1 MPSSQSNDRAFL
13 GVERSLSGQRWVS
26 RLNPAQVARAQAIA
40 QDHDN
45 ISDVV
50 SRILAARDVMSE
62 DANVYLQPSIRD
74 LLPDPSSLTDMDAA
88 CMRLAQAIAD
98 GESVAIFGDYDVDGA
113 TSSALM
119 YRFLSAFG
127 LQPEIYIPDRIFEGY
142 GPNSDAIR
150 ELHGKG
156 HTLLVTVDCGSTSIE
171 ALAEADRFS
180 MDILIFDHH
189 QLGIDLPPATAHVNP
204 NRQDDLSGQGHLCA
218 AGVVFLALVGTA
230 RELRKRNIAG
240 APDLMAML
248 DLVALGTVCDVVP
261 LRGVNRAFVRRGLEI
276 MRQQANAGLTAL
288 GRVARLDG
296 PPSPYHLGFLLG
308 PRINAGGR
316 IGDAALGARL
326 LTLVDATEADEIA
339 EQLEALNRERQAIEA
354 QMLEEAMAE
363 AQAEMD
369 GAAPPS
375 LLLTHSDDWHPGIVG
390 LLASRLKD
398 RFRRPSIAIAF
409 DRNGKGSGSCRSL
422 AGVDIGAAVR
432 KAVAQGL
439 LAKGGGHAMAA
450 GLTVQKERLG
460 DLRAFL
466 EAELSGPVTGA
477 IATNELKI
485 DGALTAS
492 SIKTALID
500 EIESVGPFGAGSPQ
514 PIFGLPS
521 HRPIYAKVVGQN
533 HVSVTLSSGDG
544 GSVRAIAFRALSTPL
559 GDALLAGDGPLHIA
573 GSASINHYQGRQTPQ
588 LRITD
593 AARPDTTI

>member
-1 MPSSQSNDRAFL
+1 M
-13 GVERSLSGQRWVS
+13 G
-26 RLNPAQVARAQAIA
+26 
-40 QDHDN
+40 

-50 SRILAARDVMSE
+50 SRILAARDVVSE
-62 DANVYLQPSIRD
+62 DANIYLQPSIRD
-74 LLPDPSSLTDMDAA
+74 LLPDPSTLTDMDAA
-88 CMRLAQAIAD
+88 CTRLAQAIAD
-98 GESVAIFGDYDVDGA
+98 GESIAVFGDYDVDGA

-119 YRFLSAFG
+119 YRFLNAFG
-127 LQPEIYIPDRIFEGY
+127 LTPEIYIPDRIFEGY
-142 GPNSDAIR
+142 GPNPDAVR

-156 HTLLVTVDCGSTSIE
+156 HTLLITVDCGSTSIE
-171 ALAEADRFS
+171 ALAEADRLS

-189 QLGIDLPPATAHVNP
+189 QLGTELPPATAHVNP

-218 AGVVFLALVGTA
+218 AGVVFMALVGTA
-230 RELRKRNIAG
+230 RELRKRNIPG

-276 MRQQANAGLTAL
+276 MRRQSNAGLTAL

-326 LTLVDATEADEIA
+326 LTLADSAEADEIA
-339 EQLEALNRERQAIEA
+339 DQLEALNRERQAIEA
-354 QMLEEAMAE
+354 NMLDEAMAE

-369 GAAPPS
+369 SAAPPS
-375 LLLTHSDDWHPGIVG
+375 LLLTHNDDWHPGIVG

-432 KAVAQGL
+432 KAVAEGIL
-439 LAKGGGHAMAA
+439 VKGGGHAMAA
-450 GLTVQKERLG
+450 GLTMHKGRLG

-466 EAELSGPVTGA
+466 EAELSAPVADA

-492 SIKTALID
+492 AMKINLI
-500 EIESVGPFGAGSPQ
+500 EEVERAGPFGAGSPQ
-514 PIFGLPS
+514 PVFGLPS
-521 HRPIYAKVVGQN
+521 HRPMYGKVVGQN
-533 HVSVTLSSGDG
+533 HVAVTLSSGDG
-544 GSVRAIAFRALSTPL
+544 GQLKAIAFRALDTPL

-573 GSASINHYQGRQTPQ
+573 GSATINHYQGRQMPQ

-593 AARPDTTI
+593 AARPDTSL

>member
-1 MPSSQSNDRAFL
+1 
-13 GVERSLSGQRWVS
+13 
-26 RLNPAQVARAQAIA
+26 ARAQAIA
-40 QDHDN
+40 QDHDGV
-45 ISDVV
+45 SDVV

-62 DANVYLQPSIRD
+62 DANIYLQPSIRD

-88 CMRLAQAIAD
+88 CARLAEAIAD

-142 GPNSDAIR
+142 GPNPDAVR

-156 HTLLVTVDCGSTSIE
+156 HTLLITVDCGSTSIE
-171 ALAEADRFS
+171 ALAEADRLS
-180 MDILIFDHH
+180 MDILVFDHH
-189 QLGIDLPPATAHVNP
+189 QLGTELPPATAHVNP

-230 RELRKRNIAG
+230 RELRKRGMTG
-240 APDLMAML
+240 APDLMSML

-261 LRGVNRAFVRRGLEI
+261 LRGVNRAFVRRGLDI
-276 MRQQANAGLTAL
+276 MRQQGNAGLTAL

-296 PPSPYHLGFLLG
+296 PPSPYHLGFMLG

-326 LTLVDATEADEIA
+326 LTLADTTEADEIA
-339 EQLEALNRERQAIEA
+339 DQLETLNRERQSIEA

-363 AQAEMD
+363 AQAEMESN
-369 GAAPPS
+369 APPS

-409 DRNGKGSGSCRSL
+409 DRNGNGSGSCRSL

-432 KAVAQGL
+432 SAVSEGL
-439 LAKGGGHAMAA
+439 LVKGGGHAMAA
-450 GLTVQKERLG
+450 GLTVQKDRLG

-466 EAELSGPVTGA
+466 EAELSAPVA
-477 IATNELKI
+477 DVVAQNELKL
-485 DGALTAS
+485 DGALTAGS
-492 SIKTALID
+492 VKINLI
-500 EIESVGPFGAGSPQ
+500 EEVERAGPFGAGSPQ
-514 PIFGLPS
+514 PLFGLPS
-521 HRPIYAKVVGQN
+521 HRAMYGKVVGQN

-544 GSVRAIAFRALSTPL
+544 GSLKAIAFRALDTPL
-559 GDALLAGDGPLHIA
+559 GDALLAGDCPLHIA
-573 GSASINHYQGRQTPQ
+573 GSATINHYQGRQTPQ
-588 LRITD
+588 FRITD
-593 AARPDTTI
+593 VARPDTAL

>member
-1 MPSSQSNDRAFL
+1 MGSSSQDRAFL

-26 RLNPAQVARAQAIA
+26 RLNPAQTAMAQAIS
-40 QDHDN
+40 QDHDG
-45 ISDVV
+45 ISDLVARV
-50 SRILAARDVMSE
+50 LAVRDVTSE

-74 LLPDPSSLTDMDAA
+74 LLPDPSTLTDMDVA
-88 CMRLAQAIAD
+88 CTRLAAAIAD
-98 GESVAIFGDYDVDGA
+98 RESVAIFGDYDVDGA

-119 YRFLSAFG
+119 HRFLSAFG
-127 LQPEIYIPDRIFEGY
+127 LNPEIYIPDRIFEGY
-142 GPNSDAIR
+142 GPNPDAVR

-156 HTLLVTVDCGSTSIE
+156 HTLLVTVDCGSTSID
-171 ALAEADRFS
+171 ALAEADRLG
-180 MDILIFDHH
+180 MDIVIFDHH
-189 QLGIDLPPATAHVNP
+189 QLGTELPAATAHVNP
-204 NRQDDLSGQGHLCA
+204 NRHDDLSGQGHLCA

-230 RELRKRNIAG
+230 RVLRTQNLAG
-240 APDLMAML
+240 APDLMSML

-261 LRGVNRAFVRRGLEI
+261 LRGVNRAFVRRGLEV
-276 MRQQANAGLTAL
+276 MRQQGNAGLSAL

-326 LTLVDATEADEIA
+326 LTLADAGEADEIA
-339 EQLEALNRERQAIEA
+339 DQLEALNRERQAIEA
-354 QMLEEAMAE
+354 QMLEEAVAE
-363 AQAEMD
+363 AQAEMES
-369 GAAPPS
+369 ASPPS
-375 LLLTHSDDWHPGIVG
+375 MLLTHSDDWHPGIVG

-409 DRNGKGSGSCRSL
+409 DRNGRGSGSCRSL

-432 KAVAQGL
+432 KAVAEGVL
-439 LAKGGGHAMAA
+439 VKGGGHAMAA
-450 GLTVQKERLG
+450 GLTVEKARLG

-466 EAELSGPVTGA
+466 EAELLQSVSDA
-477 IATNELKI
+477 VAQNEMKV

-492 SIKTALID
+492 AVHTQLVED
-500 EIESVGPFGAGSPQ
+500 IERAGPFGAGSPQ
-514 PIFGLPS
+514 PVFALPS
-521 HRPIYAKVVGQN
+521 HRAMYGKVVGQN

-544 GSVRAIAFRALSTPL
+544 ASLRAIAFRTLDTPL
-559 GDALLAGDGPLHIA
+559 GDALLRGEGPLHIA

-593 AARPDTTI
+593 AAHPEVPR